1 MSQSKA
7 QIYVHIIFSTKH
19 RKPFLKDKQFRER
32 VHAYLAGICHNQES
46 PSIIVGGIEDHVHI
60 LCRLSKNIAPKDL
73 LRELKSESSSWIK
86 SQDPNLDDFYWQGG
100 YAIFSISPSHVD
112 ALREYIADQENH
124 HRHESSQ
131 DELRRICKKYGVEID
146 ERYIWD

>member
-19 RKPFLKDKQFRER
+19 RVPFLKDKIIREKL
-32 VHAYLAGICHNQES
+32 HAYLAGVCHNQDS
-46 PSIIVGGIEDHVHI
+46 PSLIVGGVEDHIHI

-73 LRELKSESSSWIK
+73 LRELKTESSTWVK
-86 SQDPNLDDFYWQGG
+86 NQCPDLKDFYWQGG

-112 ALREYIADQENH
+112 GLREYIADQENH
-124 HRHESSQ
+124 HKQESFQ
-131 DELRRICKKYGVEID
+131 DEVRRIFKKYGMEID

>member
-19 RKPFLKDKQFRER
+19 RVPFLKDKEFRQR
-32 VHAYLAGICHNQES
+32 VHAYLAGVCKNQDS
-46 PSIIVGGIEDHVHI
+46 PSIIVGGVEDHIHI

-86 SQDPNLDDFYWQGG
+86 VENPALSDFYWQGG
-100 YAIFSISPSHVD
+100 YAIFSISPGHVEGLK
-112 ALREYIADQENH
+112 AYIADQDNH
-124 HRHESSQ
+124 HRQESFQ
-131 DELRRICKKYGVEID
+131 DEVRRLFQKNGLEID